1 MMLRRFNSYC
11 LIKLLYSTLHDQSC
25 DTLGRNQPAG
35 LMADINLSRRR
46 DIRAID
52 IFIYYSQAQHL
63 FTRQPSRAH
72 CKLILHV

>member
-1 MMLRRFNSYC
+1 MILYRFNSYC

-25 DTLGRNQPAG
+25 GTLGRNQPTG

-52 IFIYYSQAQHL
+52 IFVYL
-63 FTRQPSRAH
+63 FTSAASIH
-72 CKLILHV
+72 ATTIESSL